1 MIEFAPHLT
10 VELHRQHKSGLQ
22 AHSRWLPL
30 LAATAIAGFFLMR
43 NIQDNGERIRNADS
57 LGSVAIATMLLKAS
71 SAGTL
76 GPPQSSAPILSFKPT
91 HSPAKEAFQVGD
103 ALVHVSYLVGSGSP
117 TPPPLA
123 RLPLRPPVRFGRE
136 GLRGLT
142 DWNRTNLRVGEFRA
156 AFFRKGKLEVLAIQG
171 VVELV
176 RITGAVP

>member
-1 MIEFAPHLT
+1 M
-10 VELHRQHKSGLQ
+10 
-22 AHSRWLPL
+22 
-30 LAATAIAGFFLMR
+30 
-43 NIQDNGERIRNADS
+43 
-57 LGSVAIATMLLKAS
+57 
-71 SAGTL
+71 
-76 GPPQSSAPILSFKPT
+76 
-91 HSPAKEAFQVGD
+91 GD
-103 ALVHVSYLVGSGSP
+103 ALAHVTYLVGSGSP